1 MAKAKRSLTDR
12 VASPVIKSN
21 EVSAEAQEQALNK
34 LISPKPV
41 KAQKKIRVSVDF
53 PTDLYERMKA
63 DTEANGQTHR
73 GFIVSLV
80 REYYN
85 K

>member
-1 MAKAKRSLTDR
+1 MAKQKRSLTDR
-12 VASPVIKSN
+12 VAPVAKAT
-21 EVSAEAQEQALNK
+21 ELTAEAQENALNK
-34 LISPKPV
+34 LIAT
-41 KAQKKIRVSVDF
+41 KASKSKRKVRVSVDF
-53 PTDLYERMKA
+53 PVDLYERMKE

-80 REYYN
+80 REYYS

>member
-1 MAKAKRSLTDR
+1 MAKQKRSLTDR
-12 VASPVIKSN
+12 IKTPTPS
-21 EVSAEAQEQALNK
+21 EMSAEAQEKALQK
-34 LISPKPV
+34 LRSNDKP
-41 KAQKKIRVSVDF
+41 AKKKVRVSVDF
-53 PTDLYERMKA
+53 PIELYERMKE

-80 REYYN
+80 RKHYD

>member
-1 MAKAKRSLTDR
+1 MAKQKRSLTDR
-12 VASPVIKSN
+12 VASVPQTT
-21 EVSAEAQEQALNK
+21 EVTAEAQENALNK
-34 LISPKPV
+34 LIAT
-41 KAQKKIRVSVDF
+41 KAAKSKKKVRVSVDF
-53 PTDLYERMKA
+53 PVDLYERMKK

-80 REYYN
+80 RDYYS